1 MRRYRVYRTEQFEE
15 LWSRSIA
22 DGMVD
27 AEAGE
32 TNLEGLARFLA
43 VDPRYFPEFEAAGE
57 QIDLRLGTISP
68 DRNIPSGGL
77 VFSRRRRPVR
87 VLGVRGNHPS
97 PPAIISRIRCLI
109 SP

>member
-15 LWSRSIA
+15 LWNRSIA

-43 VDPRYFPEFEAAGE
+43 VDPRYFPEFEAEDE
-57 QIDLRLGTISP
+57 QIDLRWTPFLRTETYRVEVWYSVVE
-68 DRNIPSGGL
+68 DDLSVYLESLEVIPRSQ
-77 VFSRRRRPVR
+77 
-87 VLGVRGNHPS
+87 HPL
-97 PPAIISRIRCLI
+97 PGFEF
-109 SP
+109 